1 MIPTSTLAKRLPGWG
16 MTVAKAV
23 GRAFWAWYRGL
34 SMVAM
39 FLVTCAL
46 GAAAIVAIG
55 YVPLPSRQLSELR
68 RLAEGLLAISLLLVL
83 IVGMFRGGRSR

>member
-16 MTVAKAV
+16 MTVLKAV
-23 GRAFWAWYRGL
+23 GRSFWAWYRGL
-34 SMVAM
+34 SMVPM

-46 GAAAIVAIG
+46 GTAAIVGLG
-55 YVPLPSRQLSELR
+55 YLPLSSPQLSELR
-68 RLAEGLLAISLLLVL
+68 RLAEGLLVITLLLVL